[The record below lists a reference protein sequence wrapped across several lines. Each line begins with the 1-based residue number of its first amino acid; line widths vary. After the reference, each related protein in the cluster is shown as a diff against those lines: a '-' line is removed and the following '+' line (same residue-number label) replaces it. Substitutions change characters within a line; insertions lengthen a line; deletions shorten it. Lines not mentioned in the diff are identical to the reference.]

1 MRLVVQFHPGGF
13 YWRNTVEK
21 YLKNKTIFVQKE
33 INVSKSCQCGRCAN
47 LEEELNRYKD
57 LVESLKIELEA
68 TMGVL
73 SKDVNSDGKKD

>member
-1 MRLVVQFHPGGF
+1 M
-13 YWRNTVEK
+13 
-21 YLKNKTIFVQKE
+21 
-33 INVSKSCQCGRCAN
+33 SKSCQCGRCAN